1 MWSRQSWSSS
11 SSTLILSLALAGMMG
26 SGCANKSKSDGAKLP
41 PPSAQDAAAV
51 RERFMRTN
59 PQARVGIVAAVSP
72 ELHMVAVG
80 DVPLQDF
87 AIGDV
92 ITFIDPAEKPFNTG
106 TVVNASSQY
115 LHVRYEKD
123 RRAPRVGELAVHI
136 RER

>member
-1 MWSRQSWSSS
+1 
-11 SSTLILSLALAGMMG
+11 LVLSVALVALAG
-26 SGCANKSKSDGAKLP
+26 GCASKSKPDGEKLP

-51 RERFMRTN
+51 RERFMRAT
-59 PQARVGIVAAVSP
+59 PQARVGVVAAVSP
-72 ELHMVAVG
+72 ETHLAAVG
-80 DVPLQDF
+80 DLPLQDF

-92 ITFIDPAEKPFNTG
+92 LTFIDAAEKPFNNG

-115 LHVRYEKD
+115 LHVRYETD

>member
-1 MWSRQSWSSS
+1 MALSS
-11 SSTLILSLALAGMMG
+11 GG
-26 SGCANKSKSDGAKLP
+26 GGCANKSKSQGAKLP

-51 RERFMRTN
+51 RERFLRAN
-59 PQARVGIVAAVSP
+59 PQARVGIVAAVAP
-72 ELHMVAVG
+72 KTHLAAVG

-92 ITFIDPAEKPFNTG
+92 VTFIDAEEHPFNTG

-115 LHVRYEKD
+115 LHVQYETD